1 VLVAQVVGALADGPA
16 AAHRRIGAPQ
26 AQPILEEEV
35 AEVKVMEMGTQ
46 EMVVM
51 EVLA

>member
-1 VLVAQVVGALADGPA
+1 MLVAQVVAALAGGLV
-16 AAHRRIGAPQ
+16 AAHQQIGAPQ